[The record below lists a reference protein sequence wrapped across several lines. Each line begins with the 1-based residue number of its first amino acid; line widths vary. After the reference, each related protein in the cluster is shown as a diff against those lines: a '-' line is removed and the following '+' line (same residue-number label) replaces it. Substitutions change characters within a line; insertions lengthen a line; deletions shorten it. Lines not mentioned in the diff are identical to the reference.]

1 MLLGSGLLFILNEA
15 TVRLFVATDNLFD
28 LNGGSIMCES
38 TAYLLKDG
46 KEEEIMAEIATI
58 IPVGK
63 KLRLISLFGEEKE
76 VQATI
81 QEINLV
87 EHKILLRPE

>member
-1 MLLGSGLLFILNEA
+1 
-15 TVRLFVATDNLFD
+15 
-28 LNGGSIMCES
+28 MCES

-46 KEEEIMAEIATI
+46 KEEELMAEIATI

-76 VQATI
+76 VQASI

-87 EHKILLRPE
+87 GHKILLKPA